1 MSPFLLLSN
10 PTPFG
15 SSVAAPLLAAI
26 GLEPV
31 QRLKSEM
38 LSPLHRRF
46 AMDALAAA
54 PEAVGVL
61 ASAFTRR

>member
-15 SSVAAPLLAAI
+15 SSVAPLLAAI

-46 AMDALAAA
+46 AMNALAAA
-54 PEAVGVL
+54 PEAVCVL
-61 ASAFTRR
+61 ASVFTRR